1 MPKIKTHKSTAKR
14 VKKRGSGGLKRQ
26 KAFGTHY
33 LGKRSTKRC
42 RELRKNIAV
51 SAADEAKVKRALRMA

>member
-14 VKKRGSGGLKRQ
+14 IKRRGGTGLKRQ

-42 RELRKNIAV
+42 RALRKNVAV
-51 SAADEAKVKRALRMA
+51 SAADKTKVKRALGMA

>member
-14 VKKRGSGGLKRQ
+14 IKRRGGKGLKRQ

-33 LGKRSTKRC
+33 LGKRSAKRG
-42 RELRKNIAV
+42 RALRKNVAV
-51 SAADEAKVKRALRMA
+51 SSADEDKVRRALGTA